1 MLNGDWLPWVTDYDI
16 NDNVNGYAGIKG
28 KVIDAVQVE
37 FSGVGD
43 YKATY
48 RVRKQGAGFFDWQYN
63 TEKNSEQDG
72 YAGLLGTKID
82 GVQITL
88 T

>member
-28 KVIDAVQVE
+28 KVIDGLQVE
-37 FSGVGD
+37 FEGVGN

-48 RVRKQGAGFFDWQYN
+48 RVRKQGQKFFDWQHN
-63 TEKNSEQDG
+63 TEKDSNQDG
-72 YAGLLGTKID
+72 YAGLLSTKID